1 MGRDGMGR
9 DGMGRNGMGWDGDTR
24 ITPSRPAAPAK
35 GRSQFSPGRQARE
48 RIRKDSTSA
57 KGASQIPGIMPQSFA
72 SVTLQIV
79 FSTKDRMPLLTDVW
93 ASRVHAYLATVC
105 RESTGVVYAVGGVE
119 DHVHIATVLP
129 RTLTVADL
137 VEKLKVASSH
147 WIKTLDPGLGGFH
160 WQRGYG
166 AFSTGPTGKQAMIA
180 YVQNQ
185 VEHHKGA
192 EGRQGKTFQEEY
204 RSLLRK
210 YECEWDERYV
220 WD

>member
-1 MGRDGMGR
+1 
-9 DGMGRNGMGWDGDTR
+9 
-24 ITPSRPAAPAK
+24 
-35 GRSQFSPGRQARE
+35 
-48 RIRKDSTSA
+48 
-57 KGASQIPGIMPQSFA
+57 MPQSFA

-79 FSTKDRMPLLTDVW
+79 FSTKDREPLLTEPW
-93 ASRVHAYLATVC
+93 ASRMHAYLATVC
-105 RESTGVVYAVGGVE
+105 RESTGLVYAVGGME

-129 RTLTVADL
+129 RTLCIADL
-137 VEKLKVASSH
+137 VEKVKVASSH
-147 WIKTLDPGLGGFH
+147 WVKTLDRRFAGFH

-166 AFSTGPTGKQAMIA
+166 AFSTGPSGKKAMIA

-185 VEHHKGA
+185 VDHHRGGKGK
-192 EGRQGKTFQEEY
+192 RPKTFQEEY